1 MSVEISSSVREAMKT
16 AESCFPSVGVGV
28 IMIMITMTMI
38 SCSCSVYVGAA
49 TVNIRICYTYST
61 YCTVYTDKIPNNTVT
76 IQYKAVDAFGILS

>member
-1 MSVEISSSVREAMKT
+1 MYNVLYIVYSIVRT
-16 AESCFPSVGVGV
+16 
-28 IMIMITMTMI
+28 
-38 SCSCSVYVGAA
+38 VYVGAA